1 MTEPKKT
8 RRRPIRS
15 YVLREGRLTAA
26 QERAF
31 ATLWPR
37 YGVDWTPGE
46 AVDLVALF
54 GPAPRVTLEIGCGN
68 GEALADLAERH
79 PERDFLGIEV
89 HRPGVGHLLLEAERR
104 DLSNLRVLRQ
114 DAAEVVREGL
124 PPQSLANVLV
134 FFPDPWPKTRHH
146 KRRLLTAEFVAR
158 LARLIRPGGTLHV
171 ATDWEPYAEEILA
184 SLSANEL
191 LANTAGRGR
200 YAPRPAERPMTRF
213 ERRGERLGHPVRD
226 LVFRRR

>member
-1 MTEPKKT
+1 
-8 RRRPIRS
+8 
-15 YVLREGRLTAA
+15 VLREGRLTAA

-37 YGVDWTPGE
+37 YGVDWRPGE
-46 AVDLVALF
+46 VLDLEGLF
-54 GPAPRVTLEIGCGN
+54 GRAARITLEIGFGN
-68 GEALADLAERH
+68 GEGLAELAERH
-79 PERDFLGIEV
+79 PEQGFLGIEV

-104 DLSNLRVLRQ
+104 DLGNLRVLRQ

-124 PPQSLANVLV
+124 PPERLASVLV

-146 KRRLLTAEFVAR
+146 KRRLLSAELVAS
-158 LARLIRPGGTLHV
+158 LTRLIQRGGTLHV
-171 ATDWEPYAEEILA
+171 ATDWAPYAEEIMATLT
-184 SLSANEL
+184 ANEGL
-191 LANTAGRGR
+191 ENTAGPGR
-200 YAPRPAERPMTRF
+200 YANRPPERPMTRF